1 MSGIRKLLAGLVA
14 LIVIVVSLFFAY
26 VWITLHWT
34 YSAGER
40 AGLMQ
45 KFSQKGWIC
54 KTWEGELLLTTMPGL
69 VPEKFEFTVRDEAVA
84 RQLIDNAGKR
94 LVLTYVQHK
103 GVPSSCFGDTEY
115 FVEKMQVF
123 KE

>member
-69 VPEKFEFTVRDEAVA
+69 VPEQFEFTVRDEAVA

>member
-1 MSGIRKLLAGLVA
+1 MSGLRKLLAGLVA